1 MFKIIPIQNQAEQKR
16 VAELCGGEYREGYFA
31 YAMLDAATEEVMGF
45 SQFEISGELGYI
57 SDIKER
63 LGKDDFEAMF
73 ILGRQTMNFIDICGA
88 HKCEISADAAPER
101 LIKAI
106 GFKPLCDGKYF
117 SDMTG
122 MFDGHCSGHAV
133 NLDKKQ

>member
-1 MFKIIPIQNQAEQKR
+1 MFKIIPVQDATEQKR
-16 VAELCGGEYREGYFA
+16 IAELCGGAYREGYFA
-31 YAMLDAATEEVMGF
+31 YVMLDALTEEVMGF

-63 LGKDDFEAMF
+63 VGKDDFEAMF
-73 ILGRQTMNFIDICGA
+73 ILARQTMNFIDICGA
-88 HKCEISADAAPER
+88 HKCEISKDAAPER
-101 LIKAI
+101 LIRAA
-106 GFKPLCDGKYF
+106 GFKPTDGDKFF

-133 NLDKKQ
+133 KLDEN